1 MTLGELLLSIPT
13 SPPTPLHLFRL
24 DEGVNRPPRILMVE
38 DDMTI
43 ATMYRHQLQQDGFDV
58 ELAMDGVTGL
68 HQVQAA
74 PPDLVLLDVR
84 LPKLDGLEVL
94 RRMAADPRL
103 AGLPVLFL
111 SNYSDANTV
120 REGLSMGARDYLVKA
135 QTTPAQ
141 LVDKIRS
148 YLAG

>member
-1 MTLGELLLSIPT
+1 MIPGELLLPIPA
-13 SPPTPLHLFRL
+13 SRPAPHQLFRL
-24 DEGVNRPPRILMVE
+24 DEGAKRPPRILMVE

-43 ATMYRHQLQQDGFDV
+43 ATMYRHQLQRDGFDV
-58 ELAMDGVTGL
+58 ELAMDGVAGL

-94 RRMAADPRL
+94 RKMAADPRL

-120 REGLSMGARDYLVKA
+120 REGLSLGARDYMVKA
-135 QTTPAQ
+135 QTTPAE
-141 LVDKIRS
+141 LADKIRS
-148 YLAG
+148 HLAG